1 LFISLLK
8 VSQPFSTGEKK
19 MRDIRFGRSRADV
32 ELIGQLADMGARGSY
47 LKYAMREMGLE
58 QSNTLWAATRGAL
71 SIRNEANLIGGEN
84 VGGETIESAA
94 PEVAAEDDDG
104 DGDGDPDPDRRP
116 KSRNATPL
124 PSAQLLRPKA
134 ACALLGIGRTK
145 LWQLSERDPR
155 FPRKIVLGP
164 RCVGWRID
172 ALNGYLRTLE
182 QEG

>member
-1 LFISLLK
+1 MSKYTHPEYHGSGFD
-8 VSQPFSTGEKK
+8 T
-19 MRDIRFGRSRADV
+19 RSRDAFIMRMAV
-32 ELIGQLADMGARGSY
+32 HM
-47 LKYAMREMGLE
+47 MRERSVKSLRAE
-58 QSNTLWAATRGAL
+58 L
-71 SIRNEANLIGGEN
+71 SIINESAAIDCGEN
-84 VGGETIESAA
+84 VGGTTIEAAA
-94 PEVAAEDDDG
+94 PEVAAEEDDG
-104 DGDGDPDPDRRP
+104 YPDSDRRP
-116 KSRNATPL
+116 KRRNATPL

-172 ALNGYLRTLE
+172 ALNDYLRVCE

>member
-1 LFISLLK
+1 
-8 VSQPFSTGEKK
+8 
-19 MRDIRFGRSRADV
+19 MRDIRFGRCRADV
-32 ELIGQLADMGARGSY
+32 EIIDRLVDMGARGSY
-47 LKYAMREMGLE
+47 LKYAMREMGIE
-58 QSNTLWAATRGAL
+58 QANTQWAAARFAL

-84 VGGETIESAA
+84 VGGEAVEAAA
-94 PEVAAEDDDG
+94 PEVAAEEDDDDDG
-104 DGDGDPDPDRRP
+104 DGDGDPDSDRRP
-116 KSRNATPL
+116 KRRNATPL